1 MIYLCWKKKETYLLM
16 IHCTLFKNLP
26 VCLSASLSGS
36 VSFSVSSMNFVN
48 PTFRQPCPFPLLP
61 LPNPTRFSSFLWG
74 CFEHAESL
82 RGMISI
88 SFRILKT
95 FCRTYNLVTLVS
107 TDITRPVD
115 HQTFAWQT
123 DWPTNRLTNGQ
134 TWGALGHLITQD
146 WDIFLV
152 KQDYMTTQVTC
163 GWAGAVTN
171 G

>member
-1 MIYLCWKKKETYLLM
+1 MRLVILGSPKKGREMIYVGKKKKIILLWSTVLCLW
-16 IHCTLFKNLP
+16 ICQF
-26 VCLSASLSGS
+26 VCLSVCLSVSLSLS
-36 VSFSVSSMNFVN
+36 VWHFVN
-48 PTFRQPCPFPLLP
+48 PTFQQPCPFPLLA
-61 LPNPTRFSSFLWG
+61 LPNPTRLSSFLWG

-123 DWPTNRLTNGQ
+123 DRPTNRLTNGQ

-146 WDIFLV
+146 
-152 KQDYMTTQVTC
+152 
-163 GWAGAVTN
+163 
-171 G
+171 

>member
-1 MIYLCWKKKETYLLM
+1 MIYIGRK
-16 IHCTLFKNLP
+16 KNLSYNDP
-26 VCLSASLSGS
+26 LYFVYEFASLS
-36 VSFSVSSMNFVN
+36 VCQCHFLWHFVN

-61 LPNPTRFSSFLWG
+61 LPNPTRLSSFLWG
-74 CFEHAESL
+74 CFEYAELL

-88 SFRILKT
+88 PFRILKN
-95 FCRTYNLVTLVS
+95 FFRTYNLVTLVS

-123 DWPTNRLTNGQ
+123 DRPTNRLTNGQ

-152 KQDYMTTQVTC
+152 KQDCMTTQVTC

>member
-1 MIYLCWKKKETYLLM
+1 MRLVILGSPKKGHEMIYIGKKR
-16 IHCTLFKNLP
+16 NLSYNDP
-26 VCLSASLSGS
+26 LYFVYEFASLSVSVCLSVSLSLS
-36 VSFSVSSMNFVN
+36 VWHFVN

-61 LPNPTRFSSFLWG
+61 LPNPTRLSSFLWG
-74 CFEHAESL
+74 CFEYAESL

-123 DWPTNRLTNGQ
+123 DRPTNQQ
-134 TWGALGHLITQD
+134 TYQWTDMRCDQPTDLPMDRHEVRWGT
-146 WDIFLV
+146 
-152 KQDYMTTQVTC
+152 
-163 GWAGAVTN
+163 
-171 G
+171 